1 MKVTAL
7 LCQRLSY
14 KRLKIKVNKDPIDM
28 KIKTTRRQFLQFS
41 ASAMAGLFI
50 SSPLVSLASTN
61 GRRPL
66 TFFHTHTGEY
76 LEIRHT
82 PGIKSISNQRKINE
96 FLRDF
101 RTETVHP
108 IDPGLLDI
116 VSAVQNRGRSHGVI
130 EVISGYRSPA
140 TNRALQKKSR
150 GVAQKSL
157 HMEGRAIDIRIR
169 DLSTRHL
176 RDVAVYLGAGGVGY
190 YSKSDF
196 VHLDTGE
203 PRTW

>member
-1 MKVTAL
+1 MNA
-7 LCQRLSY
+7 
-14 KRLKIKVNKDPIDM
+14 KI
-28 KIKTTRRQFLQFS
+28 TRRQFFQFS
-41 ASAMAGLFI
+41 ASAMASLFI
-50 SSPLVSLASTN
+50 SAPLVSLASSKVH
-61 GRRPL
+61 RPL

-76 LEIRHT
+76 LDIRHKL
-82 PGIKSISNQRKINE
+82 GMRSSGNQRKINE

-116 VSAVQNRGRSHGVI
+116 ICAVQNRGRSHGVI
-130 EVISGYRSPA
+130 EVISGYRSPK
-140 TNRALQKKSR
+140 TNRALRKRSR

-176 RDVAVYLGAGGVGY
+176 RDVAIYLGAGGVGY

-196 VHLDTGE
+196 VHLDTGDC
-203 PRTW
+203 RTW

>member
-1 MKVTAL
+1 
-7 LCQRLSY
+7 
-14 KRLKIKVNKDPIDM
+14 M
-28 KIKTTRRQFLQFS
+28 KIKTTRREFLKVS

-50 SSPLVSLASTN
+50 SAPLISRASTN
-61 GRRPL
+61 GGRHLL

-76 LEIRHT
+76 LEISHT
-82 PGIKSISNQRKINE
+82 PGIRSRSNQRKINE

-116 VSAVQNRGRSHGVI
+116 ISSVQKRGRSHGVI
-130 EVISGYRSPA
+130 EVISGYRSPQ
-140 TNRALQKKSR
+140 TNRALRKKSR

-176 RDVAVYLGAGGVGY
+176 RNVAVCLGAGGVGY
-190 YSKSDF
+190 YSKSNF

-203 PRTW
+203 CRTW

>member
-1 MKVTAL
+1 
-7 LCQRLSY
+7 
-14 KRLKIKVNKDPIDM
+14 M

-41 ASAMAGLFI
+41 ASAMAGLFV
-50 SSPLVSLASTN
+50 SSPLLALASTR
-61 GRRPL
+61 GQRSL
-66 TFFHTHTGEY
+66 TFFHTHTEEY
-76 LEIRHT
+76 LRIRHT
-82 PGIKSISNQRKINE
+82 PGIRSIGNQRKINK

-116 VSAVQNRGRSHGVI
+116 ICAVQSRGRSRGVV
-130 EVISGYRSPA
+130 EVISGYRSPK
-140 TNRALQKKSR
+140 TNRALRKKSR

-196 VHLDTGE
+196 VHLDTGDC
-203 PRTW
+203 RTW